1 MGWHNDVELRGNA
14 MAVQRDD
21 TTTSKGTMQGL
32 VFRGHDESTNSANQE
47 TTNVI
52 ITDLGDELF
61 AIIVDEAR
69 DISNKE
75 QMTIALRYVN
85 KKGSIVEHFIGM
97 GRSRRGGKAQAITT
111 EHHYRVELFYTIVD
125 MQLQELNDHF
135 TETNTQLLLCMNCL
149 NPTNLFS
156 TFDKMLDNQLETYII
171 DMRSNVDFSS
181 LKGIKNLSEKLVETG
196 RHIVYPSVYL
206 LLKLA
211 MIFPVVTSTVE
222 KAFSTMKIVKNR
234 LCNQL
239 RDAWMND
246 CLVTYIEKDV
256 FNKIDNELIIHRF
269 QNMKIRRGQL

>member
-1 MGWHNDVELRGNA
+1 
-14 MAVQRDD
+14 
-21 TTTSKGTMQGL
+21 
-32 VFRGHDESTNSANQE
+32 
-47 TTNVI
+47 
-52 ITDLGDELF
+52 
-61 AIIVDEAR
+61 
-69 DISNKE
+69 
-75 QMTIALRYVN
+75 
-85 KKGSIVEHFIGM
+85 
-97 GRSRRGGKAQAITT
+97 
-111 EHHYRVELFYTIVD
+111 
-125 MQLQELNDHF
+125 
-135 TETNTQLLLCMNCL
+135 
-149 NPTNLFS
+149 
-156 TFDKMLDNQLETYII
+156 MLDNQLETYII